1 MTLAGRSAQPAQTVI
16 LSAQHTWQ
24 QVKGCGQQVLP
35 PKGGVAVR
43 QPATAESY
51 SFSDFSSTCQHL
63 VDGGLQILVHLPF
76 FCSQSVSALCLSC
89 VECIVAAVACFIV
102 SAVAHSFGYTS
113 LSGDN
118 RLPVQNGYQWFLHST
133 GSRPGGAKAYVW

>member
-51 SFSDFSSTCQHL
+51 SFYPTLHKGIDGRGRM
-63 VDGGLQILVHLPF
+63 GGLICKQTGLYKNIFYVLKYHLLLQRNLF
-76 FCSQSVSALCLSC
+76 V
-89 VECIVAAVACFIV
+89 
-102 SAVAHSFGYTS
+102 Y
-113 LSGDN
+113 
-118 RLPVQNGYQWFLHST
+118 
-133 GSRPGGAKAYVW
+133 K